1 MLKLDGFLR
10 TDAPALTA
18 SGAFGHIVLECAPI
32 ILVVKTQ
39 GRSRTVFHTCQT
51 SVAVLIYSKVR
62 HIRTLMV
69 FQELFKRK
77 FDVQW
82 QNKASDI
89 RLPVSPFAGC
99 RLACWAG

>member
-1 MLKLDGFLR
+1 MLKLDGLLG
-10 TDAPALTA
+10 TDSPALTA
-18 SGAFGHIVLECAPI
+18 SGAFGHIVLERAPI
-32 ILVVKTQ
+32 VLIVQTQ

-51 SVAVLIYSKVR
+51 AVAVLIYSKVR

-82 QNKASDI
+82 QTKAGDI
-89 RLPVSPFAGC
+89 RLPVSPYT
-99 RLACWAG
+99 R